1 MSKNMKNV
9 WQVSLVLKSEA
20 EVIKILLPTVDH
32 SRGMEASTGK
42 PGPYYAEF
50 MQGNEKVVMK
60 LVKQ

>member
-1 MSKNMKNV
+1 
-9 WQVSLVLKSEA
+9 
-20 EVIKILLPTVDH
+20 
-32 SRGMEASTGK
+32 MEASTGK